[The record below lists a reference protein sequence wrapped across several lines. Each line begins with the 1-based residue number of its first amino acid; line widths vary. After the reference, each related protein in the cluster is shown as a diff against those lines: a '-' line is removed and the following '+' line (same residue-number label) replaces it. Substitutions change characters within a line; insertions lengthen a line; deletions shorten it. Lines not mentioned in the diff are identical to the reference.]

1 MSYFTDPMAAI
12 EEAQFLANAS
22 QQKMFVVETEPN
34 RIEVLTPEEA
44 YHVDGLII
52 EKIAP
57 VLEKEETVYDY
68 SVSMRRSE
76 NRRPPLPRQCV

>member
-52 EKIAP
+52 EKISP

-68 SVSMRRSE
+68 SVSMRRSG
-76 NRRPPLPRQCV
+76 RLF